1 MPDPLLVE
9 LKRLG
14 MLRALPLALSL
25 LLAPAA
31 LAQTAAP
38 YLIEGD
44 GIVQPLGA
52 GNGDPARGRQLLA
65 ARDPAN
71 CILCHGAP
79 AALRDAGVRFS
90 GDLAPPLDGAG
101 ARWTP
106 AQLRLRLVDSARLNP
121 QTIMPAYFRTAGLT
135 EVAAAFRGK
144 PIMSAREIEDLIAYL
159 STLK

>member
-1 MPDPLLVE
+1 
-9 LKRLG
+9 
-14 MLRALPLALSL
+14 MLRALRLAISL
-25 LLAPAA
+25 VLAPVAS
-31 LAQTAAP
+31 AQTVPA

-44 GIVQPLGA
+44 AIAQPLVSGA
-52 GNGDPARGRQLLA
+52 GDAARGRQLLA

-79 AALRDAGVRFS
+79 AGLRDAGVRFS

-106 AQLRLRLVDSARLNP
+106 AQLRLRIVDSGRLNP
-121 QTIMPAYFRTAGLT
+121 QTIMPAYFRSAGLT
-135 EVAAAFRGK
+135 EVAAAYRGK
-144 PIMSAREIEDLIAYL
+144 PILSAREIEDLIAYL

>member
-1 MPDPLLVE
+1 M
-9 LKRLG
+9 R
-14 MLRALPLALSL
+14 RALVLAISL
-25 LLAPAA
+25 VLAPIAA
-31 LAQTAAP
+31 AQTAAT
-38 YLIEGD
+38 YLVEGD
-44 GIVQPLGA
+44 AIAQPLVA
-52 GNGDPARGRQLLA
+52 GGGDAARGRQLLV

-121 QTIMPAYFRTAGLT
+121 QTIMPAYFRTEGLT

>member
-1 MPDPLLVE
+1 MRHLVFIALLATLPAHAQQAYRIV
-9 LKRLG
+9 G
-14 MLRALPLALSL
+14 DGIALPLA
-25 LLAPAA
+25 AD
-31 LAQTAAP
+31 
-38 YLIEGD
+38 GD
-44 GIVQPLGA
+44 IS
-52 GNGDPARGRQLLA
+52 RGRQLVA

-79 AALRDAGVRFS
+79 AALREGGVRFS

-121 QTIMPAYFRTAGLT
+121 QTIMPAYFRTEGLT
-135 EVAAAFRGK
+135 EVAAAYRGK
-144 PIMSAREIEDLIAYL
+144 PILSAREIEDLIAYL

>member
-1 MPDPLLVE
+1 
-9 LKRLG
+9 
-14 MLRALPLALSL
+14 MLRALRLTISL
-25 LLAPAA
+25 VLAPVAA
-31 LAQTAAP
+31 AQSVPA

-44 GIVQPLGA
+44 AIAQPLVSGA
-52 GNGDPARGRQLLA
+52 GDAGRGRQLVT

-106 AQLRLRLVDSARLNP
+106 AQLRLRIVDSGRLNP
-121 QTIMPAYFRTAGLT
+121 QTIMPAYFRTEGLT
-135 EVAAAFRGK
+135 EVAAAYRGK
-144 PIMSAREIEDLIAYL
+144 PILSAREIEDLIAYL